1 MLRACL
7 LFSKGLG
14 TFTQEKRLPK
24 SARKKEQKRCTQELQ
39 ERFGQLKA
47 NVCVYVG
54 LFWACWEMQHIWDEV
69 GESDSDRDKMLLQ
82 LEQECL
88 EVYRRKVDHASHGR
102 AQLHQELA
110 NAEAE
115 FAALFSALGESPVSL
130 RVSFPTPPSQPASS
144 FLGPAIVSFLR
155 RRRRRR
161 GNFMLRTMCKC

>member
-1 MLRACL
+1 
-7 LFSKGLG
+7 
-14 TFTQEKRLPK
+14 
-24 SARKKEQKRCTQELQ
+24 
-39 ERFGQLKA
+39 
-47 NVCVYVG
+47 
-54 LFWACWEMQHIWDEV
+54 MQHIWDEV

-130 RVSFPTPPSQPASS
+130 RVSLPIPPSQTASS
-144 FLGPAIVSFLR
+144 FFGPAIVSFLR
-155 RRRRRR
+155 RRR
-161 GNFMLRTMCKC
+161 GNFMLQTMCTC